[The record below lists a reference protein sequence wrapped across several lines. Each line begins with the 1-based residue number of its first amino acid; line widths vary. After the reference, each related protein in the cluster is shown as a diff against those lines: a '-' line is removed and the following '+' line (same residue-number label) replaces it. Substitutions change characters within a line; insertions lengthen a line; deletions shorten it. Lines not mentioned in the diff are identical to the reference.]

1 MQDPHPLPA
10 LRRMTVVVVLFLLLV
25 LPARRALAAEGETQ
39 RPFQAKVLTILPARQ
54 PSISR
59 KHRKGARVVAAVVAV
74 ATVVVVVVEVVEA
87 SAAATAAVTVVVMA
101 AAAVTVAELVLVAAT
116 RLHYR

>member
-10 LRRMTVVVVLFLLLV
+10 LRRMAVVVVLFLLLV

-74 ATVVVVVVEVVEA
+74 ATVVVVVEVVEA
-87 SAAATAAVTVVVMA
+87 SATATAAVTVVVMV
-101 AAAVTVAELVLVAAT
+101 AAAVTVVVLVPVAAT